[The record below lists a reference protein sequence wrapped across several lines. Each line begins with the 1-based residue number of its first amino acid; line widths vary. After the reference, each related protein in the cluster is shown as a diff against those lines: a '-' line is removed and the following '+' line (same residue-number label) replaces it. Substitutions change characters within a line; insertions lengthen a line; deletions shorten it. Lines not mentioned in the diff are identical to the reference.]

1 MRVGG
6 ELVRELTIRLQE
18 ADELF
23 VAPGPDVASGV
34 PPVPPGIEQ
43 IRSELGSRSL
53 PAAVVAE
60 ILLPRARVR
69 PDLAANIGL
78 AVNRYCEAG
87 IARADNELRAMRR
100 EGLRWLAIAIIMYAV
115 FVSLAA
121 AIVRSS
127 APETVRDVFGDDGL
141 FIVVAWVVLWYPL
154 DTLLYSGRPYRLEK
168 SVLHAMHGMRIVIR
182 ADEGGAGG
190 RGREGGREQPPGAS
204 PRAAPD
210 TGRGT

>member
-1 MRVGG
+1 MRLGG

-43 IRSELGSRSL
+43 IRSELGSRTL

-60 ILLPRARVR
+60 ILLPRHRVR

-78 AVNRYCEAG
+78 AVNRYCG
-87 IARADNELRAMRR
+87 IAQADNELRAMRR

-182 ADEGGAGG
+182 ADEGGT
-190 RGREGGREQPPGAS
+190 GGREDPPGAS

-210 TGRGT
+210 TGRGP